1 MPAAPKPKSTPE
13 MQGSP
18 AQGDQVRGK
27 ICSIPDLAGQV
38 ARLRAVVER
47 VEKLADA
54 WEPTHGNCG
63 CAWCDLYDDLR
74 AALAPEATR

>member
-18 AQGDQVRGK
+18 AQGDQIRGK

-38 ARLRAVVER
+38 ARLRAEGKTVVH
-47 VEKLADA
+47 A
-54 WEPTHGNCG
+54 HGVLEIG
-63 CAWCDLYDDLR
+63 R
-74 AALAPEATR
+74 AHV